1 MSLKKSS
8 YASTRGAAPVPGK
21 SWHAV
26 LPQERL
32 TRLARQRP
40 NILLIGPASFTRAAL
55 KQIEPLVTQPIV
67 AWQPQETPSVPE
79 GSYGTL
85 LIHRLDQAD
94 SEQQTQL
101 CEWFDTRPCHIQVV
115 STSPAPLFA
124 FVEQGTF
131 LETLYY
137 RLNHVCLTFDG
148 FDRAL

>member
-8 YASTRGAAPVPGK
+8 YASTSGVASVPGK
-21 SWHAV
+21 NWHAV

-32 TRLARQRP
+32 ERLARQRP
-40 NILLIGPASFTRAAL
+40 NILLIGPASFTRSAL
-55 KQIEPLVTQPIV
+55 TQIEPLVTQPIV
-67 AWQPQETPSVPE
+67 AWQPQETPGVPE

-85 LIHRLDQAD
+85 LIHRLDLADADQQA
-94 SEQQTQL
+94 QL

-115 STSPAPLFA
+115 STSPAPLFE
-124 FVEQGTF
+124 FVEQGAF

-137 RLNHVCLTFDG
+137 RLNHVCLTSDG

>member
-8 YASTRGAAPVPGK
+8 FASRSRVAPAPGK
-21 SWHAV
+21 NWHAV

-32 TRLARQRP
+32 ERLARQRP
-40 NILLIGPASFTRAAL
+40 NILLIGPTSFTRAAL
-55 KQIEPLVTQPIV
+55 KQIEPLVAQPIV
-67 AWQPQETPSVPE
+67 AWQPQEAPSVPE

-85 LIHRLDQAD
+85 LVHRLDLAD
-94 SEQQTQL
+94 SNQQVQL

-115 STSPAPLFA
+115 STSPAPLFE

-137 RLNHVCLTFDG
+137 RLNHVCLTSDG
-148 FDRAL
+148 FKRAL

>member
-1 MSLKKSS
+1 MSLKKNS
-8 YASTRGAAPVPGK
+8 YASSRGAAPVPGK

-40 NILLIGPASFTRAAL
+40 NILLIGPTSFTHAAL
-55 KQIEPLVTQPIV
+55 TQIEPLVTQPIV
-67 AWQPQETPSVPE
+67 AWHPQETPSVPD

-85 LIHRLDQAD
+85 LIHRLELAD
-94 SEQQTQL
+94 SDQQAQL

-115 STSPAPLFA
+115 STSLAPLFT
-124 FVEQGTF
+124 FVQEGTF

-137 RLNHVCLTFDG
+137 RLNHVCLTSDG